1 MIKLLCL
8 RAPSS
13 GRSKS
18 PEIAHMCTWLSLAI
32 ILALILPV
40 SAEPNQIIGGVSYT
54 ISAPLA
60 PEGQSYNYSWSATGG
75 TPLNASQSSF
85 QWTAPL
91 VENSTTVLIELKIES
106 NVSGCINENQIEMLV
121 LPAAKAEIRLKKDC
135 RYSPPVR
142 VGDTVVYTYNVTNTG
157 GVTLYEINLTDTHD
171 WGPNCHPTR
180 VGGGGGDEALE
191 PGQSWQYECLYEI
204 HDPANYTILRIMAS
218 TGYREQDM
226 IEKLLRLRTRMEIN
240 LEKMRRLQKEFDPHA
255 ATLTIESMQMAGIN
269 YTSYYYVNEV
279 TEESLKRIIDP
290 QGNLSVTYYRDPVSQ
305 LNLTTRYDPKGKI
318 LSEEEYY
325 YPHPGTNEYM
335 KIEYDNPSVGLKTI
349 TITDYITGDTLIIIE
364 DYNGVIISKEYKKT
378 PGYIVY
384 EEKYILK
391 NIATVK
397 AKTGAGQEVSD
408 SDTYS
413 LEIFKQNPI
422 LSVFK
427 DDEPDPVQFN
437 GTINYTIAYKNNG
450 GQDAHEVMLKE
461 TYNESLEFIWAS
473 PAPDP
478 GTIDAWTIGD
488 LDKEESGKIAI
499 QARLKDIL
507 TPGSI
512 ITNRIDM
519 WCKEGSH
526 AVAWANTTVTGEG
539 LVIGKRASSRIIFP
553 GEHLNYT
560 IDYRNNGSVKQ
571 TDVVIHDYLDE
582 KVDFK
587 YSLSDPLLI
596 NESSGRHHWWYV
608 GDLLPG
614 SGGTIEIFVKAKG
627 KDTFKDNA
635 GSVFNTYQINSSQTE
650 GTNKTLE
657 TYVVHSLWIKKEAN
671 ATAAARGENITYTIK
686 YGNSDTDFTAENVSI
701 TDMLPEVDFLGATP
715 QPNFINGKNLTWMIG
730 NLTPRANGTIVLEVH
745 IPKKAQMIFDETSS
759 VEGDGFI
766 RMRKS
771 LSTEEAERSLTNR
784 VEIRGYYESMPIP
797 VSSSSVVVTIL
808 GAAGTRITTSEHGS
822 GHYEE
827 DESSRLVSKNKS
839 VSLKKD
845 IFASYGRSTFQLPG
859 KRSIDYQ
866 SLWSDRTSAA
876 NYIRGEVVTENY
888 LYVHSLQKDSSFDVD
903 MNQTVYRS
911 DASHDSGIARIS
923 YRKNAQDSSHSIKE
937 MIDEDYHGSFK
948 VFQSIDSYGENVRQ
962 DRSITGKG
970 RVSSDK
976 RTESQRS
983 FEHGSGYYSA
993 QESMDSSSIT
1003 KNVKML
1009 YSPQKETL
1017 GSMNTSGGSL
1027 WREGMQTKD
1036 PEQELIISEE
1046 IRSASYI
1053 EKEAEMDLSS
1063 LKFIGS
1069 FNGSMDTAIL
1079 QGNGPDYEKVRLDQS
1094 FVGKFNIDTAI
1105 SLHPEPL
1112 HRYVH
1117 VNIEKK
1123 AIMQDDNI
1131 VLFLINVTNDGSR
1144 PLKKLDVSDRLPP
1157 GLSFIDSS
1165 QRPEVDG
1172 QFINW
1177 TISSLDIGR
1186 TMTIKLRA
1194 RVENGRQI
1202 YDNYVSVST
1211 GYNDTRI
1218 EAENHTLFEAYYQPL
1233 SCCPEL
1239 PIEWNYWSSGSNA
1252 TLINAE
1258 WGSWKPAPCF
1268 NVSTEVIDCFLEQEK
1283 YYDELERNL
1292 SSCCASNYDI
1302 P

>member
-8 RAPSS
+8 HVPSA

-18 PEIAHMCTWLSLAI
+18 QEIAHFFIWLSLALL
-32 ILALILPV
+32 LALILPV

-60 PEGQSYNYSWSATGG
+60 PEGHSYIYSWSATAG
-75 TPLNASQSSF
+75 TPLASNQSSF

-91 VENSTTVLIELKIES
+91 VENSTPVLIELKIES
-106 NVSGCINENQIEMLV
+106 NATGCINENQIEMLV
-121 LPAAKAEIRLKKDC
+121 QPAAKAEIRLKKDC

-157 GVTLYEINLTDTHD
+157 GVTLYGINLTDTHD

-180 VGGGGGDEALE
+180 VGGGGSDEALE
-191 PGQSWQYECLYEI
+191 PGQSWLYECPYEI
-204 HDPANYTILRIMAS
+204 HDPANYTKLHIMAS
-218 TGYREQDM
+218 YGNREQDV

-255 ATLTIESMQMAGIN
+255 ATLTIERMQIAGIN
-269 YTSYYYVNEV
+269 YTSYYYVNDV
-279 TEESLKRIIDP
+279 TEESLREIMDP
-290 QGNLSVTYYRDPVSQ
+290 QGNLNVTYYSDPVSQ
-305 LNLTTRYDPKGKI
+305 LNLTTRYDPDGKI

-325 YPHPGTNEYM
+325 YPQPGTNDYM
-335 KIEYDNPSVGLKTI
+335 KIEYDTPSVGLKTI
-349 TITDYITGDTLIIIE
+349 TITDYNTGDTLIIIE

-378 PGYIVY
+378 PGYMVY

-391 NIATVK
+391 SIATVK
-397 AKTGAGQEVSD
+397 AKTVTGQEVSD

-413 LEIFKQNPI
+413 LEIFKQNPV

-427 DDEPDPVQFN
+427 DAEPDPVQSN
-437 GTINYTIAYKNNG
+437 DTINYTITYKNNG
-450 GQDAHEVMLKE
+450 GQYAHEVMLKE
-461 TYNESLEFIWAS
+461 TYDESLEFIWAS

-478 GTIDAWTIGD
+478 GTIDTWTIGD
-488 LDKEESGKIAI
+488 LDKEESGNIAI
-499 QARLKDIL
+499 QARLKAIL

-512 ITNRIDM
+512 ITNRVDM
-519 WCKEGSH
+519 WCKEGSN

-539 LVIGKRASSRIIFP
+539 LVISKRASSSIIVP
-553 GEHLNYT
+553 GGYLNYT

-608 GDLLPG
+608 GDMLPG

-627 KDTFKDNA
+627 KDTFEDNA
-635 GSVFNTYQINSSQTE
+635 DSVFNTYQINSSQSK

-657 TYVVHSLWIKKEAN
+657 TFVVHSLWITKEAN

-701 TDMLPEVDFLGATP
+701 TDTLPEVDFLGATP

-730 NLTPRANGTIVLEVH
+730 NLTPRANGTIILEVH
-745 IPKKAQMIFDETSS
+745 IPEKAQMIFDETSS
-759 VEGDGFI
+759 VEGDGFV

-771 LSTEEAERSLTNR
+771 LSTEEVERSLTNR
-784 VEIRGYYESMPIP
+784 VEIRGYFESMPIP
-797 VSSSSVVVTIL
+797 VSSSSAVVTIL

-827 DESSRLVSKNKS
+827 DESSRLISKNKS
-839 VSLKKD
+839 VSLKKE

-876 NYIRGEVVTENY
+876 NYIRGEVVTENFMY
-888 LYVHSLQKDSSFDVD
+888 ADSLQKNSSFDVD

-911 DASHDSGIARIS
+911 EANYGSGIARIS
-923 YRKNAQDSSHSIKE
+923 YRKNKQDSPQSTIE
-937 MIDEDYHGSFK
+937 IDEDYHGSFR
-948 VFQSIDSYGENVRQ
+948 VLQSVDSYGENVKYEK
-962 DRSITGKG
+962 SITGKG

-976 RTESQRS
+976 RTELQRS

-993 QESMDSSSIT
+993 EELIDSSSIT
-1003 KNVKML
+1003 KDVKML
-1009 YSPQKETL
+1009 YSPQKEIL
-1017 GSMNTSGGSL
+1017 GSMNTSVGGL
-1027 WREGMQTKD
+1027 WQEGMQTKD
-1036 PEQELIISEE
+1036 PKMGLVISEE
-1046 IRSASYI
+1046 IKSASYI

-1063 LKFIGS
+1063 LKFMGS

-1079 QGNGPDYEKVRLDQS
+1079 QGIGPDNEKVRLEQS
-1094 FVGKFNIDTAI
+1094 FVGEFNIDTAI

-1123 AIMQDDNI
+1123 AIMQDDNT

-1144 PLKKLDVSDRLPP
+1144 PLKKLNVSDRLPP

-1165 QRPEVDG
+1165 QRAEVDG

-1186 TMTIKLRA
+1186 TITIKLRA

-1202 YDNYVSVST
+1202 YDNYVRVST
-1211 GYNDTRI
+1211 GYNESRI

-1239 PIEWNYWSSGSNA
+1239 PPEWNYWSYGLNA
-1252 TLINAE
+1252 TPTNAE
-1258 WGSWKPAPCF
+1258 WGSWKPSPCF
-1268 NVSTEVIDCFLEQEK
+1268 NLSTEVIDCSVEQEK
-1283 YYDELERNL
+1283 YYDELDQNL

>member
-1 MIKLLCL
+1 MLL
-8 RAPSS
+8 SS
-13 GRSKS
+13 
-18 PEIAHMCTWLSLAI
+18 
-32 ILALILPV
+32 ILPV
-40 SAEPNQIIGGVSYT
+40 SAETNQIIGGVSYT

-60 PEGQSYNYSWSATGG
+60 PEGQSYSYSWSATGG
-75 TPLNASQSSF
+75 TPLAANQSSF

-106 NVSGCINENQIEMLV
+106 NGTGCVNENQIEMLV
-121 LPAAKAEIRLKKDC
+121 QPSTKAEISLKKDC

-142 VGDTVVYTYNVTNTG
+142 VGDTVVYTYNITNTG

-180 VGGGGGDEALE
+180 VGGRGGDEALE
-191 PGQSWQYECLYEI
+191 PGQSWQYECPYEI
-204 HDPANYTILRIMAS
+204 RDPANYTKLRIMAS
-218 TGYREQDM
+218 YGNRQQDI

-255 ATLTIESMQMAGIN
+255 GTLTIERIQIAGIN
-269 YTSYYYVNEV
+269 YTSYYYVNQV
-279 TEESLKRIIDP
+279 TEESLREIMDP
-290 QGNLSVTYYRDPVSQ
+290 QGNLNITYYSDPVSQ
-305 LNLTTRYDPKGKI
+305 LNLTTRYDPDGKI

-325 YPHPGTNEYM
+325 YPKPGTNEYM

-349 TITDYITGDTLIIIE
+349 TITDYNTGDTLIIIE
-364 DYNGVIISKEYKKT
+364 DYNGIIISKEYKKT
-378 PGYIVY
+378 PGYMVY

-397 AKTGAGQEVSD
+397 AKTVTGQEVSD

-413 LEIFKQNPI
+413 LEVFKQNPV

-427 DDEPDPVQFN
+427 DAEPDPVQSN
-437 GTINYTIAYKNNG
+437 GTINYTITYKNNG
-450 GQDAHEVMLKE
+450 GQYAHEVMLKE
-461 TYNESLEFIWAS
+461 TYDENLEFIWAS

-478 GTIDAWTIGD
+478 GTIDTWTIGD
-488 LDKEESGKIAI
+488 LEKEESGKITI
-499 QARLKDIL
+499 QARLKAIL

-512 ITNRIDM
+512 ITNRVDM
-519 WCKEGSH
+519 YCKEGSH

-539 LVIGKRASSRIIFP
+539 LVISKRASSRIIVP

-608 GDLLPG
+608 GDMLPG

-635 GSVFNTYQINSSQTE
+635 DSVFNTYQINSSQTK

-657 TYVVHSLWIKKEAN
+657 TSVVHSLWIVKEAN
-671 ATAAARGENITYTIK
+671 TTAAARGENITYTIK

-701 TDMLPEVDFLGATP
+701 TDTLPEVDFLGATP
-715 QPNFINGKNLTWMIG
+715 QPNFINGKDLTWMIG

-745 IPKKAQMIFDETSS
+745 IPEKAQMIFDETSS
-759 VEGDGFI
+759 VEGDGFV

-771 LSTEEAERSLTNR
+771 LSTEEEERSLTNR
-784 VEIRGYYESMPIP
+784 VEIRGYYESMPNP
-797 VSSSSVVVTIL
+797 VSSSSAVVTIL

-845 IFASYGRSTFQLPG
+845 IFASYGRTTFQLPG

-866 SLWSDRTSAA
+866 SLWSDRTSTT
-876 NYIRGEVVTENY
+876 NYIRGEVVTENFMY
-888 LYVHSLQKDSSFDVD
+888 ADNLQKNSSFDVD

-911 DASHDSGIARIS
+911 EANYGSGIARIS
-923 YRKNAQDSSHSIKE
+923 YRKNIQDSPQSTKE
-937 MIDEDYHGSFK
+937 IDENYHGSFR
-948 VFQSIDSYGENVRQ
+948 VFQSVDSYGENVKY

-976 RTESQRS
+976 RTEYQRS

-993 QESMDSSSIT
+993 EESMDSTSIM
-1003 KNVKML
+1003 KDVKML

-1017 GSMNTSGGSL
+1017 GSMNISGGGL
-1027 WREGMQTKD
+1027 WQEGMQTKN
-1036 PEQELIISEE
+1036 PEMGLVISEE
-1046 IRSASYI
+1046 IKSASYI

-1079 QGNGPDYEKVRLDQS
+1079 HGIGPDNEKVRLEQS
-1094 FVGKFNIDTAI
+1094 FVGEFNIDTAI

-1123 AIMQDDNI
+1123 AIMQEDNI

-1144 PLKKLDVSDRLPP
+1144 PLKKLDVSDRLPL

-1165 QRPEVDG
+1165 QRAEVDG

-1202 YDNYVSVST
+1202 YDNYVRVST
-1211 GYNDTRI
+1211 GYNETRI

-1239 PIEWNYWSSGSNA
+1239 PSEWNYWSSGLNG
-1252 TLINAE
+1252 TPTNAE
-1258 WGSWKPAPCF
+1258 WGSWKP
-1268 NVSTEVIDCFLEQEK
+1268 
-1283 YYDELERNL
+1283 
-1292 SSCCASNYDI
+1292 
-1302 P
+1302 